1 MDSEWDEIRSEAE
14 RAVRRDKF
22 DEASQ
27 LWLQA
32 IALCN
37 DMGKYDP
44 RRIISLEGLAN
55 VYWRTNQFADA
66 LPILVKTF
74 SLHEDQLGPDHA
86 DIGVLANNL
95 ARVYHTLE
103 KFPEAE
109 TLYQRAL
116 RIRRK
121 VLGVE
126 HPEVAELIKNY
137 ANLLVASGRG
147 FEAEDLKASTVS
159 IKTGIWNRS
168 GHFNTIQLENPDTL
182 YTGEALHSSEG
193 HKAGNAPSSEQRSSQ
208 SVAPFTA
215 PADAP
220 FKLPS
225 PSSSA
230 PAPPSTQNS
239 EAAYATPSANQAPPF
254 TDQAAPA
261 DQSPE
266 TRTISDAEIT
276 AESSELS
283 NWLSARRT
291 TPTPEF
297 ERAERPENWREL
309 LTQGMEAMQ
318 QNNTLQAE
326 HLLRRAVSATDGF
339 DEFDPR
345 IASTLE
351 LYSEVLWKNGKL
363 TEAQPVC
370 ERTLQFYE
378 ATLAPN
384 HQDIAVIANNLAM
397 LYHALE
403 KPELAEPLYKRALE
417 IRTANQGTTHPD
429 VITLLNN
436 YANMLYVWHRE
447 GEAVNLKNYIRSL
460 SSGKWNQV
468 GKFKALAPTAA
479 QGPPQG
485 SAQSS
490 KEDQFATYS
499 QFKPSMEQVDWISQ
513 SSDMLPAYAQQD
525 IEKKPDTK
533 EEKPKAKEA
542 DSYSNDPRAVL
553 NKLVGDLLK
562 KPGDN

>member
-1 MDSEWDEIRSEAE
+1 MDSDWEEIRSEAE
-14 RAVRRDKF
+14 RAVRRGNF
-22 DEASQ
+22 EEASQ

-37 DMGKYDP
+37 DLGKYDP

-109 TLYQRAL
+109 ALYQRAL

-137 ANLLVASGRG
+137 ANLLVAAGRG

-159 IKTGIWNRS
+159 IKSGVWNRS
-168 GHFNTIQLENPDTL
+168 GHFNTIKIENPDSL
-182 YTGEALHSSEG
+182 FSSDLDNLQPVG
-193 HKAGNAPSSEQRSSQ
+193 PAKAR
-208 SVAPFTA
+208 
-215 PADAP
+215 
-220 FKLPS
+220 
-225 PSSSA
+225 SA
-230 PAPPSTQNS
+230 PPPQPKPVV
-239 EAAYATPSANQAPPF
+239 EQPQPE
-254 TDQAAPA
+254 PA
-261 DQSPE
+261 EPE
-266 TRTISDAEIT
+266 TRAISDAEIT
-276 AESSELS
+276 AESNELS
-283 NWLSARRT
+283 NWLSSRRPT
-291 TPTPEF
+291 TQPAQVEPPEP
-297 ERAERPENWREL
+297 PEHWMEL
-309 LTQGMEAMQ
+309 LSKGMEAMQ

-326 HLLRRAVSATDGF
+326 QLLKRAVRATETF
-339 DEFDPR
+339 DQLDPR

-363 TEAQPVC
+363 AEAQPVC

-378 ATLAPN
+378 STLPPN
-384 HQDIAVIANNLAM
+384 HQDIGVIANNLAM

-403 KPELAEPLYKRALE
+403 QPELAEPLYKRALE

-460 SSGKWNQV
+460 TSGKWNQV
-468 GKFKALAPTAA
+468 GKFKALAPAPSQEPA
-479 QGPPQG
+479 QQP
-485 SAQSS
+485 
-490 KEDQFATYS
+490 KEDQFATFS
-499 QFKPSMEQVDWISQ
+499 KFKPSMDQVDWISQ
-513 SSDMLPAYAQQD
+513 SSDIMPAYSEKQSVNQKFSAD
-525 IEKKPDTK
+525 KKPA
-533 EEKPKAKEA
+533 EKAKSAEDA
-542 DSYSNDPRAVL
+542 AYSNDARAVL

-562 KPGDN
+562 KPGES

>member
-1 MDSEWDEIRSEAE
+1 MDSEWDEVRSEAE
-14 RAVRRDKF
+14 RAVRKNEFER
-22 DEASQ
+22 ASQ

-37 DMGKYDP
+37 DMVKYDP

-103 KFPEAE
+103 KFQEAE
-109 TLYQRAL
+109 ALYQRAL

-137 ANLLVASGRG
+137 ANLLVAAGRG

-182 YTGEALHSSEG
+182 YTGEALHSQPSNDEG
-193 HKAGNAPSSEQRSSQ
+193 AVNASRGGAAGGSAAPEA
-208 SVAPFTA
+208 V
-215 PADAP
+215 
-220 FKLPS
+220 
-225 PSSSA
+225 SSSA
-230 PAPPSTQNS
+230 NLTTPPYEQ
-239 EAAYATPSANQAPPF
+239 P
-254 TDQAAPA
+254 DQP
-261 DQSPE
+261 PE

-283 NWLSARRT
+283 NWLSSRRAA
-291 TPTPEF
+291 TPAPNF
-297 ERAERPENWREL
+297 EQAERPEDWREL
-309 LTQGMEAMQ
+309 LSKGMEAMQ

-326 HLLRRAVSATDGF
+326 QLLKRAVRATDGF
-339 DEFDPR
+339 EETDPR

-378 ATLAPN
+378 ATLPPN

-417 IRTANQGTTHPD
+417 IRTANQGTAHPD

-468 GKFKALAPTAA
+468 GKFKALTPTAA
-479 QGPPQG
+479 Q
-485 SAQSS
+485 SSTSSS

-499 QFKPSMEQVDWISQ
+499 QFKPSMEQVDWLSQ
-513 SSDMLPAYAQQD
+513 SSDMLPAYAQETD
-525 IEKKPDTK
+525 KKPEQPK
-533 EEKPKAKEA
+533 EKPKADPA
-542 DSYSNDPRAVL
+542 SYSNDPRAVL

-562 KPGDN
+562 KPGES